1 MGTAAQVIV
10 EPYFPIQFSSGRRS
24 KISRVPDAFYIDHV
38 KSIGRWKTEKNCI
51 HKVHT
56 TATCLRHCPGS
67 LEFTVPKM
75 TEKIV
80 PKGTKQYTKAQK
92 VYRRY
97 QKVHNTETKRY
108 TKKCPKKVTKTCWDT
123 LSGII
128 RDKAKPK
135 VATKDFSTFHNW
147 IILGSARL
155 N

>member
-1 MGTAAQVIV
+1 MGTAAQVIA

-56 TATCLRHCPGS
+56 TATCLRHSPGS

-75 TEKIV
+75 TEKMV
-80 PKGTKQYTKAQK
+80 PKGTKTYTKTQK

-97 QKVHNTETKRY
+97 TTQK
-108 TKKCPKKVTKTCWDT
+108 PKGIQISVLKVSTQSDQN
-123 LSGII
+123 LLGHVV
-128 RDKAKPK
+128 RHHQRQGKAKSCNK
-135 VATKDFSTFHNW
+135 GFQHLS
-147 IILGSARL
+147 
-155 N
+155 